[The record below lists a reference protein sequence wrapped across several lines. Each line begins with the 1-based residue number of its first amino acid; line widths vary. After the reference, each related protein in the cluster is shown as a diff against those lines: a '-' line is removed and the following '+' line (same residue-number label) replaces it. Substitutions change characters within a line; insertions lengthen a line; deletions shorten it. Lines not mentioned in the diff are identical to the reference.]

1 MKFRTDFVTN
11 SSSSSF
17 IVVSVVDGEKAFKEN
32 FFLDSTSESFGI
44 YNSIETVGGSATNGE
59 ELLHNLE
66 KFFRGGYQS
75 SELVDSSKK
84 IKDVGDIEN
93 GAILVEQKQSYD
105 SGDNYYFDISYL
117 INNGKPV
124 KCSPMD
130 VKKLFIL
137 ASFSEVAKSGLP
149 LEADV
154 RFDEVPDL
162 EKAVQ
167 TVETLA
173 PGMELNIEYGTDLV
187 NEDDTILGTLKDIYY
202 DNQSRYSGGVSF
214 YSFCSMGK
222 AEILEVTPVSK
233 RRKGSKY
240 PAMKVLIKP
249 AMTVQEYI
257 NSK

>member
-17 IVVSVVDGEKAFKEN
+17 IVVSVVDGEKAVKEN
-32 FFLDSTSESFGI
+32 FYLDSTSESFGI
-44 YNSIETVGGSATNGE
+44 YNSIERVSGSATNGE

-66 KFFRGGYQS
+66 KFFRGGYET
-75 SELVDSSKK
+75 SELVDKSKK

-93 GAILVEQKQSYD
+93 GAIWVKQEHSYD
-105 SGDNYYFDISYL
+105 SGDTYSYDISYL

-124 KCSPMD
+124 KCSPED
-130 VKKLFIL
+130 VENLFIL
-137 ASFSEVAKSGLP
+137 AAFSEVAKSWLP
-149 LEADV
+149 FEVDV
-154 RFDEVPDL
+154 RFDKVPDL

-167 TVETLA
+167 AVETLS
-173 PGMELNIEYGTDLV
+173 PGMELQIVDGTDLA
-187 NEDDTILGTLKDIYY
+187 NEDGTILGRLKDIYD
-202 DNQSRYSGGVSF
+202 DNQGRYLGGVSD
-214 YSFCSMGK
+214 YEFCSMGK
-222 AEILEVTPVSK
+222 AEIIEVTPASK